1 MILYQRKTLA
11 TGANLGDPGPVPEC
25 LLGWHDEAL
34 ADVSATA
41 PEAAVE
47 LGFAG
52 QGFFPVDIPDPV
64 QPSIRIMNKVD
75 FLRLFTNL
83 ETFHILQASLVNPD
97 VSAYKYRLDLA
108 NDVNLDDVDI
118 QLGIT
123 ALEAGKLLGPGR
135 AVKILAGKAP

>member
-52 QGFFPVDIPDPV
+52 QGFFPVEVADPPPV
-64 QPSIRIMNKVD
+64 AGRIMDKVE
-75 FLRLFTNL
+75 FSRLFTNL
-83 ETFHILQASLVNPD
+83 ETFHILQAAQVNPD
-97 VSAYKYRLDLA
+97 VSTYKYRLDLA
-108 NDVNLDDVDI
+108 VTVNLDDPDI
-118 QLGIT
+118 QTGVP
-123 ALEAGKLLGPGR
+123 ALEAAHLLAPGR
-135 AVKILAGKAP
+135 ADQILAGEVP